1 MGMTKYDRLLH
12 ILNLLRARRN
22 MTAGRLA
29 DECGVTERSIYRDIL
44 ALSEANIPIYYD
56 NGYKLASGAFLPP
69 LNFDHDEYLFL
80 KIAIESSPLKATDK
94 YAGLVKR
101 IQAKVEACLSDSVL
115 ERSRFTPV
123 ATHIDIPMTIEQERG
138 EQFYGA
144 IEEAATNSRCL
155 KISYDSIQSGPSERV
170 VEPYFIIF
178 KSRAFYFVAH
188 CRLRDEVRTFRLD
201 RVSAVEPTKEL
212 FTRPD
217 DINAATYFEG
227 SWRVYSGDPVRVVVR
242 FTGAAARVVS
252 SGLHHTAELIEQAD
266 DNSILYTVTCRGLQ
280 EIQRWILGFGAEAE
294 VIAPDELRDEL
305 RTIGAFYRDTYDS

>member
-1 MGMTKYDRLLH
+1 MGMTKYDRLLY

-29 DECGVTERSIYRDIL
+29 EECGVTERSIYRDIL

-56 NGYKLASGAFLPP
+56 NGYKLASDSFLPP
-69 LNFDHDEYLFL
+69 LNFDYDEYLFL
-80 KIAIESSPLKATDK
+80 KMALESSPLKATDK
-94 YAGLVKR
+94 YSAMAKQIR
-101 IQAKVEACLSDSVL
+101 AKVEACLSDNV
-115 ERSRFTPV
+115 RQHSRFTPV
-123 ATHIDIPMTIEQERG
+123 ATYIDIPMTLEQERG
-138 EQFYGA
+138 ERFYGA

-178 KSRAFYFVAH
+178 KGRAFYFVAH

-201 RVSAVEPTKEL
+201 RVSDVKPSDEL
-212 FTRPD
+212 FTRRD
-217 DINAATYFEG
+217 DIDAETYFEG
-227 SWRVYSGDPVRVVVR
+227 SWRVYSGEPVKVVIR

-252 SGLHHTAELIEQAD
+252 SGFHHVAELIEETD
-266 DNSILYTVTCRGLQ
+266 DGAVLYTVTCRGLQ

-294 VIAPDELRDEL
+294 VIAPEEL
-305 RTIGAFYRDTYDS
+305 RTELTAIGAYFRDTYDS